1 MIVRELPGNGA
12 VVLTVE
18 RRNGTFGLVSVNWE
32 LRGDHTG
39 GEIQPSSGEV

>member
-1 MIVRELPGNGA
+1 MVQENDT

-18 RRNGTFGLVSVNWE
+18 RRNGTIGTVHVAWE